1 MEVTI
6 ELLSETADYIESYL
20 KANLAS
26 LFELR
31 NYAAT
36 VKIVQT
42 CDIISVNTNLQK
54 QDRMEVALAAWFLY
68 TGFCIDPENYQKA
81 SVENAT
87 KYYREKGL
95 KEELIQEVGEFIL
108 ATRYPRQP
116 VTIQAQILCDAE
128 SGWLAD
134 KFISQT
140 LKDLKNEKILVGEK
154 EIPEKDWLAENILM
168 LENHIYFI
176 PFSRELFDKRK
187 EKNKIRLQEKLTAL
201 DDDQSGSQELPAHPK
216 KNKDKSEQVLPADI
230 KLERGVETLFRN
242 ISRNQI
248 HLIRLADYKAN
259 LIISINSIIISV
271 ILSLLVVRL
280 DANKYLELPTLI
292 LVLTNVATIIIA
304 ISATRPKITMNVRDN
319 KHLNEAENNLLYFGN
334 FQKMP
339 FIEFKRVIREIIID
353 KDYLYNSLS
362 KDIYHQGVILTR
374 KFRQISLAYTV
385 FIIGLIL
392 TVLSLIL
399 SFLYHMKPM

>member
-154 EIPEKDWLAENILM
+154 
-168 LENHIYFI
+168 
-176 PFSRELFDKRK
+176 
-187 EKNKIRLQEKLTAL
+187 
-201 DDDQSGSQELPAHPK
+201 
-216 KNKDKSEQVLPADI
+216 
-230 KLERGVETLFRN
+230 RN
-242 ISRNQI
+242 S
-248 HLIRLADYKAN
+248 
-259 LIISINSIIISV
+259 
-271 ILSLLVVRL
+271 
-280 DANKYLELPTLI
+280 
-292 LVLTNVATIIIA
+292 
-304 ISATRPKITMNVRDN
+304 
-319 KHLNEAENNLLYFGN
+319 
-334 FQKMP
+334 
-339 FIEFKRVIREIIID
+339 
-353 KDYLYNSLS
+353 
-362 KDIYHQGVILTR
+362 
-374 KFRQISLAYTV
+374 
-385 FIIGLIL
+385 
-392 TVLSLIL
+392 
-399 SFLYHMKPM
+399 